1 MVNTRLLRTNIAILA
16 FASLTA
22 VASADFGNVIFK
34 VTATSS
40 LGTGTFEVTREQAGF
55 DPNNYSNTWSLGQSI
70 DIKNAQGVKIATL
83 GSGYARYINDPVV
96 AIGFAVFAGAS
107 TTHFTISSGLL
118 SFPTIANATGQ
129 TSAGV
134 TITDFDQDGASFGNS
149 RGGDNY
155 FARYNGN
162 PGSLFKSMISPFS
175 VSAGGSATQS
185 SNYGWAAVGGSV
197 SDMHAVW
204 DFDLSAM
211 DLAGGTSRYE
221 ILAVPE
227 PASIAV
233 LALAV
238 AAIARRR
245 RK

>member
-1 MVNTRLLRTNIAILA
+1 MLRTNIAILA
-16 FASLTA
+16 FASLA
-22 VASADFGNVIFK
+22 AAASADFGNVIFK
-34 VTATSS
+34 VTATNS

-55 DPNNYSNTWSLGQSI
+55 DPNNYTNSWSLAQSV
-70 DIKNAQGVKIATL
+70 DIKNAEGVTIATL
-83 GSGYARYINDPVV
+83 SSGYARYVNDPVV
-96 AIGFAVFAGAS
+96 AIGYAVFAGAT
-107 TTHFTISSGLL
+107 TTHFTISSALL
-118 SFPTIANATGQ
+118 SFPTISNAVGQ

-134 TITDFDQDGASFGNS
+134 TITDFDQDGASFGDS
-149 RGGDNY
+149 RGGDSF
-155 FARYNGN
+155 FARYNGM
-162 PGSLFKSMISPFS
+162 PGSLFQSMISPFS

-185 SNYGWAAVGGSV
+185 ANYGWAPVAGAV

-227 PASIAV
+227 PATIAV
-233 LALAV
+233 LGLAV
-238 AAIARRR
+238 AALARRR